1 MSTFSCWASNFW
13 SSLAQWVRVRASH
26 WASKMRELLPSSM
39 CWTSRFFFTLDY
51 FQCSNCLVTLSPC
64 FSASDLSPV
73 QVPLIQTPL
82 GQSDSGESDTDSSS
96 SVSTPTA
103 TTGETTKEETTAQRR
118 PVHGMYYRSWSTLAG
133 SRASSFCLFDQKGE
147 KEVLP
152 ESCKAS
158 EVAAAWISALVNVVC
173 SH

>member
-1 MSTFSCWASNFW
+1 
-13 SSLAQWVRVRASH
+13 
-26 WASKMRELLPSSM
+26 MRELLPSSM
-39 CWTSRFFFTLDY
+39 CWTSRFFLPLQLGQEFNLLTLDY

-118 PVHGMYYRSWSTLAG
+118 PVHGMYYRS
-133 SRASSFCLFDQKGE
+133 
-147 KEVLP
+147 
-152 ESCKAS
+152 
-158 EVAAAWISALVNVVC
+158 
-173 SH
+173 

>member
-1 MSTFSCWASNFW
+1 MCLT
-13 SSLAQWVRVRASH
+13 
-26 WASKMRELLPSSM
+26 SKFFLPRRLGQGFNLL
-39 CWTSRFFFTLDY
+39 TLDY

-103 TTGETTKEETTAQRR
+103 TTGETTKEETTAERR
-118 PVHGMYYRSWSTLAG
+118 PLHGMYYRCRVPWLGTEPPPFVFFLIKKEK
-133 SRASSFCLFDQKGE
+133 RRFCLNRVKPL
-147 KEVLP
+147 KLP
-152 ESCKAS
+152 QP
-158 EVAAAWISALVNVVC
+158 VFLLYNLVNVVC
-173 SH
+173 SHQTGFLSGSIHSFIDKPMVITEL